1 MSAFGVRHSA
11 FGVRRSAVLR
21 IRKGIEDSAVG
32 CRRSAGEEIEDS
44 AIRLSAVGCWRS
56 AGEGIEDS
64 AVGCRLSAVHRK
76 VKIMKEVKEEV
87 SKKK

>member
-1 MSAFGVRHSA
+1 M
-11 FGVRRSAVLR
+11 R
-21 IRKGIEDSAVG
+21 IRLSVVHWKCHRQLNKLLGKGIEDSAVG